1 MYKVTALFKDQKVTQ
16 LFYDLY
22 DAIDFKD
29 TVDAHYPD
37 KVTLTKGVF
46 SMREWIYNS
55 WNVVM
60 DYEKNP
66 LSNIPD
72 FSTRHLIM
80 QVLAWMWC
88 ITFAMMVGS
97 WTVFGISA
105 IAHVVLIG
113 AIVVTVATFR
123 VAQTNPNSFSIKSYD
138 LPPGAGNETAA
149 QIDRDR
155 GSGRHRCRIC
165 LFSQCL
171 WYESHLS

>member
-1 MYKVTALFKDQKVTQ
+1 MYKVTALFKDKKVTQ

-123 VAQTNPNSFSIKSYD
+123 VAQTNPNSFSIKSGYHTTSRTRQTMWINGQQIKLD
-138 LPPGAGNETAA
+138 PRDPGGE
-149 QIDRDR
+149 
-155 GSGRHRCRIC
+155 H
-165 LFSQCL
+165 
-171 WYESHLS
+171 E